1 MVSRLLVGCFS
12 AIVLIT
18 IFTKGG
24 LGFSSEFGTS
34 GTHVSAQLSP
44 FILMIW
50 PLALAALAISFS
62 VTNNDGNAAVA
73 KWPRTLLA
81 LFIDFGL
88 IFVSIIVPLCFAV
101 LFIEYTQVGNFS
113 WQFSRTFSRSTDI
126 ITAILSLIMF
136 CVLFMSFSI
145 FLLNNRKTPGSL
157 LAGVALKISEPI
169 ELWRCSV
176 FGLFKYFEL
185 AVPIIAVNKR
195 TLGGFELTAQLD
207 TAQNRV

>member
-1 MVSRLLVGCFS
+1 MASRLLVGCFS

-18 IFTKGG
+18 ILIDGG

-44 FILMIW
+44 FILMVW
-50 PLALAALAISFS
+50 PLAIAALAISFS
-62 VTNNDGNAAVA
+62 VKNIDGTAEIA
-73 KWPRTLLA
+73 KWPRILLA
-81 LFIDFGL
+81 LFIDFAL
-88 IFVSIIVPLCFAV
+88 IFISVIVPLCIVV
-101 LFIEYTQVGNFS
+101 LFIEYTQIGSFS

-126 ITAILSLIMF
+126 ITTILSLIIF
-136 CVLFMSFSI
+136 CILFASFSI

-157 LAGVALKISEPI
+157 LIGVALKISEPV

-185 AVPIIAVNKR
+185 AFPIIAVNKR
-195 TLGGFELTAQLD
+195 TLGGFELTAELE
-207 TAQNRV
+207 TTK